1 MRKPNRSRT
10 IMPQKGIANEL
21 CDETMCLIPSKLQ
34 RKSLRIKTSI
44 KNLIKIATNRRK
56 LEINKKKYG
65 TINQNAESLDF
76 YAIKETIKLNLF
88 SVEPNSRQEIH
99 IKEQIENA
107 YKADIITQVQL
118 ILHLSEKKAEYTKE
132 IVKWQKEISQLKN
145 KIKYITE
152 SLYLFKVASEK
163 HSSITLYKKYIME
176 KDLATKKINECTCR
190 IECVER
196 NISIKVEGIQ
206 AISKR
211 IRELKT
217 SKDKKIS
224 LLTKYYCELLS
235 GGKDLRN
242 DGLSWIL
249 YKLMELGYNVNRCQY
264 PDYISKKNFEYL
276 LKVADKKINLEKIRI
291 VYNAIK
297 TKFKHIKNNSTQVF
311 QKTQTRLPIITE
323 ATSTLYEKFL
333 KFYLKDK
340 NSMIHLDIKK
350 EKEKIKLT
358 DFIDESTMDSI
369 VTSPPSPIKRR
380 PLKIYDEI
388 SKETIEEV
396 STIKQEY
403 ERCQI
408 ELTGMIKSKMS
419 KFKTENEDLKILD
432 PNKYRLLLQSLF
444 GLYVSVA

>member
-1 MRKPNRSRT
+1 MRNPNRSRT
-10 IMPQKGIANEL
+10 IVPHKGIGNDLFE
-21 CDETMCLIPSKLQ
+21 ESMCLTPSIFQ
-34 RKSLRIKTSI
+34 RKALRKKTSI
-44 KNLIKIATNRRK
+44 NNLTKISAKRRK
-56 LEINKKKYG
+56 NDPNKRKFA
-65 TINQNAESLDF
+65 TINQSGETLDF

-88 SVEPNSRQEIH
+88 NVEPNSKQEIH

-145 KIKYITE
+145 KIKHITE

-163 HSSITLYKKYIME
+163 HSSIALYKKYIME
-176 KDLATKKINECTCR
+176 KELSTKKINECTYK
-190 IECVER
+190 IEYVER
-196 NISIKVEGIQ
+196 NISIKVEGTQ
-206 AISKR
+206 EISKR
-211 IRELKT
+211 IRELKA

-235 GGKDLRN
+235 GGEDLRN

-264 PDYISKKNFEYL
+264 PDYISNKNFEYL
-276 LKVADKKINLEKIRI
+276 LRIADKKINLEKIRI
-291 VYNAIK
+291 IYNAIK
-297 TKFKHIKNNSTQVF
+297 IKYNHKKNNSTQVF
-311 QKTQTRLPIITE
+311 KKTQSKLPIITE
-323 ATSTLYEKFL
+323 TSSTSYEKFL

-350 EKEKIKLT
+350 EKEKIKLR
-358 DFIDESTMDSI
+358 DFIDESRMGN
-369 VTSPPSPIKRR
+369 VLTSPLSPIKKN
-380 PLKIYDEI
+380 PIKIYDEI

-396 STIKQEY
+396 SKIKQEY

-408 ELTGMIKSKMS
+408 EITAMIKSKMS
-419 KFKTENEDLKILD
+419 KFKSENEDLKILD

-444 GLYVSVA
+444 GIYVSVA

>member
-1 MRKPNRSRT
+1 M
-10 IMPQKGIANEL
+10 
-21 CDETMCLIPSKLQ
+21 
-34 RKSLRIKTSI
+34 
-44 KNLIKIATNRRK
+44 
-56 LEINKKKYG
+56 
-65 TINQNAESLDF
+65 
-76 YAIKETIKLNLF
+76 
-88 SVEPNSRQEIH
+88 
-99 IKEQIENA
+99 
-107 YKADIITQVQL
+107 
-118 ILHLSEKKAEYTKE
+118 
-132 IVKWQKEISQLKN
+132 
-145 KIKYITE
+145 
-152 SLYLFKVASEK
+152 
-163 HSSITLYKKYIME
+163 
-176 KDLATKKINECTCR
+176 
-190 IECVER
+190 
-196 NISIKVEGIQ
+196 
-206 AISKR
+206 
-211 IRELKT
+211 
-217 SKDKKIS
+217 
-224 LLTKYYCELLS
+224 
-235 GGKDLRN
+235 
-242 DGLSWIL
+242 
-249 YKLMELGYNVNRCQY
+249 
-264 PDYISKKNFEYL
+264 
-276 LKVADKKINLEKIRI
+276 
-291 VYNAIK
+291 
-297 TKFKHIKNNSTQVF
+297 F

-444 GLYVSVA
+444 GLYVSIA